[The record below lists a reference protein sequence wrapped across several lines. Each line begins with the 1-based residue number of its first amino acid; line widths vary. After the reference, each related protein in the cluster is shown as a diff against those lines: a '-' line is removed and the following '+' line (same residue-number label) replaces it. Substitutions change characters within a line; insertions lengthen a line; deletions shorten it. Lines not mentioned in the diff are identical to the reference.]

1 MCEGSKEM
9 APCYPRVVKGQLP
22 RLVCFTLIAVLGGS
36 PAFAAVCAEL
46 CGLKAAPAPTSAH
59 CSKHAAALTAETRDP
74 SAHHAMPA
82 APHHGVWHQ
91 GDEELVAVT
100 VGHGPGCCGGVTVPI
115 AVATK
120 LSRPD
125 GASNPPVAPSPPY
138 LSVPIARAGMHVLP
152 PGLSGFPALSRAP
165 LVLRI

>member
-1 MCEGSKEM
+1 M

-22 RLVCFTLIAVLGGS
+22 RLVCFTLIAVLSGS

-46 CGLKAAPAPTSAH
+46 CGLKAPAPTSTH
-59 CSKHAAALTAETRDP
+59 CATHAAAHTADTREP
-74 SAHHAMPA
+74 SASAHHAMPA
-82 APHHGVWHQ
+82 ASHHGVWHQ

-100 VGHGPGCCGGVTVPI
+100 VGHGPGCCGGVTVPV

-125 GASNPPVAPSPPY
+125 GASDPPVAPSPPY
-138 LSVPIARAGMHVLP
+138 LSVRIARAGMHVLP
-152 PGLSGFPALSRAP
+152 PGLSGPPALSRAP